1 MTDRSARSCGERERE
16 MERRGQ
22 EEVRRTK
29 VGRTPKE
36 LPASMSK
43 HWYIST

>member
-16 MERRGQ
+16 MEGR

-36 LPASMSK
+36 LPASTSK